1 MNHSGIMYCKQQET
15 NKYPAVVKQLKGVKT
30 LRNFP
35 FAKKH
40 GSIEGKPIHL
50 PWGRHPFSSFVS
62 FFSTTV
68 KEVISSGKISKSYFF
83 STSTSEKIISK
94 IFPLHTE
101 KPTQTPFKST
111 QCTLATSK
119 ACWLDGRG
127 PRKLSTPEIIHS
139 CLLAFLPVPWTNHTR
154 KKGERDRTWEG
165 SHMAAGMSWSGKQAA
180 GRMGKKSHD

>member
-1 MNHSGIMYCKQQET
+1 MYCKQQET
-15 NKYPAVVKQLKGVKT
+15 NEYPAVVKQLKGVKT

-119 ACWLDGRG
+119 ASWLDGRG
-127 PRKLSTPEIIHS
+127 TRKLFHTWNNSFMSSRLP
-139 CLLAFLPVPWTNHTR
+139 FLSHGQTTHGR
-154 KKGERDRTWEG
+154 KVSVTELRKALTWQQGCHE
-165 SHMAAGMSWSGKQAA
+165 A
-180 GRMGKKSHD
+180 GRSRQPEGWERKESHD